1 MKNILLTAA
10 WEIFDLSAANNVDI
24 GIARDMF
31 CENLSTYDPDK
42 PISYIGAEVD
52 YDALAPVWQA
62 MTPSEQAEAKILYK
76 NATQAT
82 YDQITAARRENNKAA
97 FYLALLGY
105 VAPEKAPAPDYVL
118 YRNAWDIWAKANE
131 DGTTLETAKNAW
143 CEASA
148 EWASLSDEDKVKE
161 NQWFAEKV
169 VGYDQGLKYCVMT
182 GNKDLFMDVLA
193 TR

>member
-1 MKNILLTAA
+1 MKTILLTAA
-10 WEIFDLSAANNVDI
+10 WEIFDLANENNVDI

-31 CENLSTYDPDK
+31 CENLSTYQPGK
-42 PISYIGAEVD
+42 PVTYSGANVD
-52 YDALAPVWQA
+52 YDELAPIWNSMSV
-62 MTPSEQAEAKILYK
+62 TEQGEAKILYK

-118 YRNAWDIWAKANE
+118 YRNAWDIWEKANT
-131 DGTTLETAKNAW
+131 DGTDLETAKNAW
-143 CEASA
+143 CETSD
-148 EWASLSDEDKVKE
+148 EWAALSDEDKEKE

>member
-10 WEIFDLSAANNVDI
+10 WEIFDLANENNVDI

-31 CENLSTYDPDK
+31 CENLSTHQTGK
-42 PISYIGAEVD
+42 PVSYSGADVD
-52 YDALAPVWQA
+52 YDELAPIWNSMSV
-62 MTPSEQAEAKILYK
+62 TEQGEAKILYK

-118 YRNAWDIWAKANE
+118 YRNAWDIWTKANA

-143 CEASA
+143 CETSA
-148 EWASLSDEDKVKE
+148 EWAALSDEDKAEE
-161 NQWFAEKV
+161 NQWFAAKV
-169 VGYDQGLKYCVMT
+169 AAYDKGLQYARTT
-182 GNKDLFMDVLA
+182 GNRALFEAVLA